1 MIFTMM
7 RHVAGRCADGRTF
20 AAGEGVTSEIDD
32 GDRAMVALIREW
44 ATSGAVKIHPAEEVK
59 KAVVVP
65 EDHHDVKAPT
75 RRGHSKE
82 DSK

>member
-1 MIFTMM
+1 MIFTTLV
-7 RHVAGRCADGRTF
+7 HVAGRCADGRTF
-20 AAGEGVTSEIDD
+20 AAGEGCTSEIDD
-32 GDRAMVALIREW
+32 GDPAMVALVKEW
-44 ATSGAVKIHPAEEVK
+44 AASGAVKIHPAEEVK
-59 KAVVVP
+59 KAVVAP